1 MKPFNIPR
9 ALYKVY
15 NAINIDTSK
24 EEGSVI
30 GHFLFLS
37 QHNYVSTIMA

>member
-1 MKPFNIPR
+1 MKLLNIPR

-15 NAINIDTSK
+15 NAINMETSK
-24 EEGSVI
+24 VEGSVI

-37 QHNYVSTIMA
+37 QQNYVSTIMA